1 MSRGFVKEGDQE
13 EVPMILPRA
22 FLPSGVTNYVTP
34 EGLRLLQNEME
45 SLKEE
50 WTAAGSNYVTKNYL
64 DAKMRLLSERISSAV
79 VIDTTKTNPDIVSF
93 GMYVRYNDKTIRI
106 VGVDEADASKGLI
119 SFLSPIAK
127 SLIGKKK
134 GDKFEIKVP
143 RGTETIEIQEVA
155 TFLGIQE
162 LWNLGNERQ
171 QDYKTTRPQVVVER
185 NEELT
190 ISTTVAVSETV
201 EVASDVHE
209 LTRIEH
215 EKIGSSDIHEITRK
229 KHEKIVASDIH
240 EITRKKHEKIESSGR
255 DVTFVASE
263 KESST
268 ANSQKPKLPSTSSG
282 TNAVTE
288 PVEVAQ
294 SSTSNSQNPK
304 LPSTSSGTNP
314 VTEPVEVTKSS
325 EFNVQ
330 SSKFKSQDAPTDFLP
345 LVNEQG
351 NIVGR
356 ALHCQI
362 HNGNKVLH
370 PAVHLIVFNSKNETV
385 GKYCWHVAFG
395 ETAEKTLKRKISDIT
410 SGSIKPKFKKQY
422 IREDKNEKELVSV
435 FTAVSDAEF
444 LPSPD
449 DKEYEAMF
457 AKD

>member
-22 FLPSGVTNYVTP
+22 FLPSGVANYVTP
-34 EGLRLLQNEME
+34 EGLRLLQDEME

-79 VIDTTKTNPDIVSF
+79 VIDTTKANPDIVSF

-155 TFLGIQE
+155 TFICTE
-162 LWNLGNERQ
+162 LRAMSSEQ
-171 QDYKTTRPQVVVER
+171 SSVT
-185 NEELT
+185 
-190 ISTTVAVSETV
+190 ETV
-201 EVASDVHE
+201 ED
-209 LTRIEH
+209 T
-215 EKIGSSDIHEITRK
+215 
-229 KHEKIVASDIH
+229 
-240 EITRKKHEKIESSGR
+240 
-255 DVTFVASE
+255 
-263 KESST
+263 
-268 ANSQKPKLPSTSSG
+268 
-282 TNAVTE
+282 
-288 PVEVAQ
+288 Q
-294 SSTSNSQNPK
+294 SSTVKSQQPK

-314 VTEPVEVTKSS
+314 VTEPLEVTKSSTAKSQQPKLPSTSSGSNPVTEPLEVTKSS
-325 EFNVQ
+325 EFSVRVQ
-330 SSKFKSQDAPTDFLP
+330 SSKFTPQDAPTDFLP

-370 PAVHLIVFNSKNETV
+370 PAVHLIVINTNKETV

-422 IREDKNEKELVSV
+422 IREDKNEKELVYV

-449 DKEYEAMF
+449 DKEWERIF
-457 AKD
+457 ERSF

>member
-22 FLPSGVTNYVTP
+22 FLPFGVTNYVTP
-34 EGLRLLQNEME
+34 EGLRLLHDEME

-79 VIDTTKTNPDIVSF
+79 VVDTTKANPDVVSF
-93 GMYVRYNDKTIRI
+93 GMYVRYNDKIIRI

-119 SFLSPIAK
+119 SFISPIAK

-155 TFLGIQE
+155 TFLSTE
-162 LWNLGNERQ
+162 LRAMSPE
-171 QDYKTTRPQVVVER
+171 K
-185 NEELT
+185 
-190 ISTTVAVSETV
+190 STVTEPV
-201 EVASDVHE
+201 EVAQ
-209 LTRIEH
+209 
-215 EKIGSSDIHEITRK
+215 
-229 KHEKIVASDIH
+229 
-240 EITRKKHEKIESSGR
+240 
-255 DVTFVASE
+255 
-263 KESST
+263 SST

-282 TNAVTE
+282 TN
-288 PVEVAQ
+288 
-294 SSTSNSQNPK
+294 
-304 LPSTSSGTNP
+304 P
-314 VTEPVEVTKSS
+314 VTKPVEVTENIAHGSQLTAHGQKT
-325 EFNVQ
+325 FTP
-330 SSKFKSQDAPTDFLP
+330 QDAPTDFLP

-370 PAVHLIVFNSKNETV
+370 PAVHLIVINTNKETV

-410 SGSIKPKFKKQY
+410 SCSIKPKFKKQY
-422 IREDKNEKELVSV
+422 IREDKNEKELVYV

-449 DKEYEAMF
+449 DKDWERIFERSF
-457 AKD
+457 

>member
-34 EGLRLLQNEME
+34 EGLQLLHDEME

-50 WTAAGSNYVTKNYL
+50 WSAAGSNYVTKNYL

-79 VIDTTKTNPDIVSF
+79 VVDTTKANPDVVSF

-119 SFLSPIAK
+119 SFISPIAK
-127 SLIGKKK
+127 ALIGKKK
-134 GDKFEIKVP
+134 GDKIEIKVP

-155 TFLGIQE
+155 TF
-162 LWNLGNERQ
+162 
-171 QDYKTTRPQVVVER
+171 
-185 NEELT
+185 
-190 ISTTVAVSETV
+190 ISTELRAMSPEQSTVTETV
-201 EVASDVHE
+201 EVASFVHE

-215 EKIGSSDIHEITRK
+215 ERIGPSCVHELTRIE
-229 KHEKIVASDIH
+229 HENVGISC
-240 EITRKKHEKIESSGR
+240 R
-255 DVTFVASE
+255 DVTPVASSNE
-263 KESST
+263 NSCKSST
-268 ANSQKPKLPSTSSG
+268 DSSQ
-282 TNAVTE
+282 
-288 PVEVAQ
+288 Q
-294 SSTSNSQNPK
+294 PK

-314 VTEPVEVTKSS
+314 VTEPVEVT
-325 EFNVQ
+325 ENTAQ
-330 SSKFKSQDAPTDFLP
+330 SSKLTAQSPKFTPQDAPTDFLP

-370 PAVHLIVFNSKNETV
+370 PAVHLIVSNSDKEIV

-435 FTAVSDAEF
+435 FIAVSDADF

-449 DKEYEAMF
+449 DKEWERIF
-457 AKD
+457 ERSF

>member
-34 EGLRLLQNEME
+34 EGLRLLQDEME

-50 WTAAGSNYVTKNYL
+50 WSAAGSNYVTKNYL

-79 VIDTTKTNPDIVSF
+79 VVDTTKANPDVVSF

-155 TFLGIQE
+155 TFLSTE
-162 LWNLGNERQ
+162 LRAMSPEQNM
-171 QDYKTTRPQVVVER
+171 
-185 NEELT
+185 
-190 ISTTVAVSETV
+190 VADTV
-201 EVASDVHE
+201 EVASFVHERTRIEHEKIGLSCVHESTRKEHERIGSSFVHE

-215 EKIGSSDIHEITRK
+215 ENVGISC
-229 KHEKIVASDIH
+229 
-240 EITRKKHEKIESSGR
+240 R
-255 DVTFVASE
+255 DVTPVASSNE
-263 KESST
+263 NSCKSST
-268 ANSQKPKLPSTSSG
+268 
-282 TNAVTE
+282 TNI
-288 PVEVAQ
+288 Q
-294 SSTSNSQNPK
+294 QPK

-314 VTEPVEVTKSS
+314 VTEPVEVA
-325 EFNVQ
+325 Q
-330 SSKFKSQDAPTDFLP
+330 SSTANSQQPKFKVQDAPTDFLP

-356 ALHCQI
+356 ALHCEI

-370 PAVHLIVFNSKNETV
+370 PAVHLIVINTNKETV

-422 IREDKNEKELVSV
+422 IREDKNEKELVYV
-435 FTAVSDAEF
+435 FTAVYDADF

-449 DKEYEAMF
+449 DKEWEKIF
-457 AKD
+457 ERSF

>member
-34 EGLRLLQNEME
+34 EGLRLLHDEME

-64 DAKMRLLSERISSAV
+64 DAKMRLLAERINTAV
-79 VIDTTKTNPDIVSF
+79 LVDTTKANPEVVSF

-119 SFLSPIAK
+119 SFISPIAK
-127 SLIGKKK
+127 ALIGKKK

-155 TFLGIQE
+155 AFLSTE
-162 LWNLGNERQ
+162 LRAMNPEQN
-171 QDYKTTRPQVVVER
+171 
-185 NEELT
+185 
-190 ISTTVAVSETV
+190 TVTETV
-201 EVASDVHE
+201 EVTSDVHE
-209 LTRIEH
+209 LTRKE
-215 EKIGSSDIHEITRK
+215 
-229 KHEKIVASDIH
+229 
-240 EITRKKHEKIESSGR
+240 HEKIESSGR
-255 DVTFVASE
+255 DVTPVASSNE
-263 KESST
+263 NSCKSST
-268 ANSQKPKLPSTSSG
+268 
-282 TNAVTE
+282 TNI
-288 PVEVAQ
+288 Q
-294 SSTSNSQNPK
+294 QPK

-314 VTEPVEVTKSS
+314 VTEPVEVT
-325 EFNVQ
+325 ENTAQ
-330 SSKFKSQDAPTDFLP
+330 SSKLTAQSPKFKPQDAPTDFLP

-370 PAVHLIVFNSKNETV
+370 PAVHLIVSNTNKETV

-449 DKEYEAMF
+449 DKEWERIF
-457 AKD
+457 ERSF

>member
-34 EGLRLLQNEME
+34 EGLRLLHDEMK

-79 VIDTTKTNPDIVSF
+79 VVDTTKVNPDVVSF

-119 SFLSPIAK
+119 SFISPIAK
-127 SLIGKKK
+127 YLIGKKK

-162 LWNLGNERQ
+162 FRSSGKERQ
-171 QDYKTTRPQVVVER
+171 QDNKTTRQQAVVER
-185 NEELT
+185 KEELT
-190 ISTTVAVSETV
+190 ISTITAVTDSVSESV
-201 EVASDVHE
+201 ED
-209 LTRIEH
+209 TQ
-215 EKIGSSDIHEITRK
+215 
-229 KHEKIVASDIH
+229 
-240 EITRKKHEKIESSGR
+240 
-255 DVTFVASE
+255 
-263 KESST
+263 SST
-268 ANSQKPKLPSTSSG
+268 AKSQQP
-282 TNAVTE
+282 
-288 PVEVAQ
+288 
-294 SSTSNSQNPK
+294 
-304 LPSTSSGTNP
+304 
-314 VTEPVEVTKSS
+314 
-325 EFNVQ
+325 
-330 SSKFKSQDAPTDFLP
+330 KFKVQDAPTDFLP

-356 ALHCQI
+356 ALHCEI

-370 PAVHLIVFNSKNETV
+370 PAVHLIVINTNKETV

-395 ETAEKTLKRKISDIT
+395 ETAEKTLRRKIADIT

-422 IREDKNEKELVSV
+422 IREDKNEKELVYV

-449 DKEYEAMF
+449 
-457 AKD
+457 

>member
-22 FLPSGVTNYVTP
+22 FLPSGVTNCVTP
-34 EGLRLLQNEME
+34 EGLRLLQDEME

-79 VIDTTKTNPDIVSF
+79 VIDTTKTNPDVVSF

-127 SLIGKKK
+127 ALIGKKK

-143 RGTETIEIQEVA
+143 RGIETIEIQEVA
-155 TFLGIQE
+155 IFLSTE
-162 LWNLGNERQ
+162 LRAMSPEQ
-171 QDYKTTRPQVVVER
+171 K
-185 NEELT
+185 
-190 ISTTVAVSETV
+190 TVAETV
-201 EVASDVHE
+201 EV
-209 LTRIEH
+209 I
-215 EKIGSSDIHEITRK
+215 K
-229 KHEKIVASDIH
+229 KIVQSPQQKFNGQKPIA
-240 EITRKKHEKIESSGR
+240 G
-255 DVTFVASE
+255 
-263 KESST
+263 
-268 ANSQKPKLPSTSSG
+268 SQKPKLPSTSSG
-282 TNAVTE
+282 TNPVTE

-294 SSTSNSQNPK
+294 SSTANSQQPK

-370 PAVHLIVFNSKNETV
+370 PAVHLIVINTNKETV

-410 SGSIKPKFKKQY
+410 SGSIKPKYKKQY
-422 IREDKNEKELVSV
+422 IREDKNEKELVYV

-444 LPSPD
+444 VPSPD

>member
-34 EGLRLLQNEME
+34 EGLRLLHDEME

-64 DAKMRLLSERISSAV
+64 DAKMRLLAERNNPAV
-79 VIDTTKTNPDIVSF
+79 LVDTTKANPDVVSF

-119 SFLSPIAK
+119 SFISPIAK

-162 LWNLGNERQ
+162 LRSSGKERQ
-171 QDYKTTRPQVVVER
+171 QDHKTTRQQAFVER
-185 NEELT
+185 KEKLT
-190 ISTTVAVSETV
+190 ISTITAVTDSVSEPV
-201 EVASDVHE
+201 ED
-209 LTRIEH
+209 TQ
-215 EKIGSSDIHEITRK
+215 
-229 KHEKIVASDIH
+229 
-240 EITRKKHEKIESSGR
+240 
-255 DVTFVASE
+255 
-263 KESST
+263 SST
-268 ANSQKPKLPSTSSG
+268 AKSQQP
-282 TNAVTE
+282 
-288 PVEVAQ
+288 
-294 SSTSNSQNPK
+294 
-304 LPSTSSGTNP
+304 
-314 VTEPVEVTKSS
+314 
-325 EFNVQ
+325 
-330 SSKFKSQDAPTDFLP
+330 KFKVQDAPTDFLP

-356 ALHCQI
+356 ALHCEI

-370 PAVHLIVFNSKNETV
+370 PAVHLIVSNSKNETV
-385 GKYCWHVAFG
+385 GKYCWHVEFG
-395 ETAEKTLKRKISDIT
+395 ETAEKTLKRKIVDVT
-410 SGSIKPKFKKQY
+410 SQNVKPKLKKQY

-435 FTAVSDAEF
+435 FTSVCDGEI

-449 DKEYEAMF
+449 DKEWEKIF
-457 AKD
+457 ERSF

>member
-34 EGLRLLQNEME
+34 EGLRLLHDEME

-64 DAKMRLLSERISSAV
+64 DAKMRLLAERINTAV
-79 VIDTTKTNPDIVSF
+79 LVDATKANPDVVSF

-119 SFLSPIAK
+119 SFISPIAK
-127 SLIGKKK
+127 ALIGKKK

-143 RGTETIEIQEVA
+143 RGTETIEIHEVA

-162 LWNLGNERQ
+162 FGNSGNERQ
-171 QDYKTTRPQVVVER
+171 QDYKTTRQQAVVER
-185 NEELT
+185 NEKLT
-190 ISTTVAVSETV
+190 ISTITAVTDSVAELI

-215 EKIGSSDIHEITRK
+215 ENVGVSC
-229 KHEKIVASDIH
+229 
-240 EITRKKHEKIESSGR
+240 R
-255 DVTFVASE
+255 DVTPVASNE
-263 KESST
+263 NSCKSST
-268 ANSQKPKLPSTSSG
+268 ANSQQPKFT
-282 TNAVTE
+282 
-288 PVEVAQ
+288 
-294 SSTSNSQNPK
+294 
-304 LPSTSSGTNP
+304 
-314 VTEPVEVTKSS
+314 
-325 EFNVQ
+325 
-330 SSKFKSQDAPTDFLP
+330 SQDAPTDFLP

-370 PAVHLIVFNSKNETV
+370 PAVHLVVSNSNKEIV
-385 GKYCWHVAFG
+385 GKYCWHIAFG

-422 IREDKNEKELVSV
+422 IREDKNEKELVYV

>member
-22 FLPSGVTNYVTP
+22 FLPSGVANYVTP
-34 EGLRLLQNEME
+34 EGLRLLQDEME

-79 VIDTTKTNPDIVSF
+79 VIDTTKANPDIVSF

-155 TFLGIQE
+155 IFLSTE
-162 LWNLGNERQ
+162 LRAMSSEQ
-171 QDYKTTRPQVVVER
+171 SSVT
-185 NEELT
+185 
-190 ISTTVAVSETV
+190 ETV
-201 EVASDVHE
+201 ED
-209 LTRIEH
+209 T
-215 EKIGSSDIHEITRK
+215 
-229 KHEKIVASDIH
+229 
-240 EITRKKHEKIESSGR
+240 
-255 DVTFVASE
+255 
-263 KESST
+263 
-268 ANSQKPKLPSTSSG
+268 
-282 TNAVTE
+282 
-288 PVEVAQ
+288 Q
-294 SSTSNSQNPK
+294 SSTVKSQQPK

-314 VTEPVEVTKSS
+314 VTEPVEVAQSSTANSQQPKLPSTSSGINPVTESVEVTKSS

-395 ETAEKTLKRKISDIT
+395 ETAEKTLKRKITDVT
-410 SGSIKPKFKKQY
+410 SGSIKPKYKKQY
-422 IREDKNEKELVSV
+422 IREDKNEKELVYV

-449 DKEYEAMF
+449 DKEWERIF
-457 AKD
+457 ERSF

>member
-1 MSRGFVKEGDQE
+1 MWSRCLVVLKSMSRGFVKEGDQE

-162 LWNLGNERQ
+162 LRNSGNERQ

-190 ISTTVAVSETV
+190 ISTTVAVAETV

-209 LTRIEH
+209 IERIEH
-215 EKIGSSDIHEITRK
+215 EKIGPSDIHEI
-229 KHEKIVASDIH
+229 V
-240 EITRKKHEKIESSGR
+240 RKKHEKIESSGS
-255 DVTFVASE
+255 DVTSVASE

-268 ANSQKPKLPSTSSG
+268 ANSQKPKFTP
-282 TNAVTE
+282 
-288 PVEVAQ
+288 
-294 SSTSNSQNPK
+294 
-304 LPSTSSGTNP
+304 
-314 VTEPVEVTKSS
+314 
-325 EFNVQ
+325 
-330 SSKFKSQDAPTDFLP
+330 QDAPTDFLP
-345 LVNEQG
+345 LVNDQG

-370 PAVHLIVFNSKNETV
+370 PAVHLIVINTNKETV

-410 SGSIKPKFKKQY
+410 SGSIKPKYKKQY
-422 IREDKNEKELVSV
+422 IREDKNEKELVYV

-457 AKD
+457 AKDCD

>member
-13 EVPMILPRA
+13 KVPMILPRA

-34 EGLRLLQNEME
+34 EGLRLLHDEME

-79 VIDTTKTNPDIVSF
+79 VIDTTKANPDVVSF

-119 SFLSPIAK
+119 SFISPIAK
-127 SLIGKKK
+127 ALIGKKK

-155 TFLGIQE
+155 TF
-162 LWNLGNERQ
+162 
-171 QDYKTTRPQVVVER
+171 
-185 NEELT
+185 
-190 ISTTVAVSETV
+190 ISTELRAMSPEKSTVTETV
-201 EVASDVHE
+201 EVTSDVHE
-209 LTRIEH
+209 RTRKEH
-215 EKIGSSDIHEITRK
+215 EKIGSSFVHERTRKEHEKIGTSFVHEITRK
-229 KHEKIVASDIH
+229 KHEKIGILC
-240 EITRKKHEKIESSGR
+240 R
-255 DVTFVASE
+255 DVTAMASE

-282 TNAVTE
+282 A
-288 PVEVAQ
+288 
-294 SSTSNSQNPK
+294 
-304 LPSTSSGTNP
+304 NP
-314 VTEPVEVTKSS
+314 VTEPVEVTKRS

-330 SSKFKSQDAPTDFLP
+330 SSKFKPQDAPTDFLP

-370 PAVHLIVFNSKNETV
+370 PAVHLIVSNTNKETV

-410 SGSIKPKFKKQY
+410 SGSIKPKYKKQY
-422 IREDKNEKELVSV
+422 IREDKNEKELVYV

-449 DKEYEAMF
+449 DKEWERIF
-457 AKD
+457 ERSF

>member
-34 EGLRLLQNEME
+34 EGLRLLHDEME

-79 VIDTTKTNPDIVSF
+79 VIDTTKANPDIVSF

-119 SFLSPIAK
+119 SFISPIAK

-143 RGTETIEIQEVA
+143 RGIETVEIQEVA
-155 TFLGIQE
+155 IFLSTE
-162 LWNLGNERQ
+162 LRAMSPEQN
-171 QDYKTTRPQVVVER
+171 
-185 NEELT
+185 
-190 ISTTVAVSETV
+190 TVAETV
-201 EVASDVHE
+201 EVTSDVHE
-209 LTRIEH
+209 R
-215 EKIGSSDIHEITRK
+215 TRK
-229 KHEKIVASDIH
+229 E
-240 EITRKKHEKIESSGR
+240 HEKIESSGR
-255 DVTFVASE
+255 DVTSVASE

-268 ANSQKPKLPSTSSG
+268 VKSQQPKLPSTSSG
-282 TNAVTE
+282 
-288 PVEVAQ
+288 
-294 SSTSNSQNPK
+294 S
-304 LPSTSSGTNP
+304 NP
-314 VTEPVEVTKSS
+314 VTEPLEVTKSS
-325 EFNVQ
+325 EFSVRVQ
-330 SSKFKSQDAPTDFLP
+330 SSKFTPQDAPTDFLP

-370 PAVHLIVFNSKNETV
+370 PAVHLIVSNTNKETV

-410 SGSIKPKFKKQY
+410 SCSIKPKFKKQY
-422 IREDKNEKELVSV
+422 IREDKNEKELVYV

-449 DKEYEAMF
+449 DKEYERIF
-457 AKD
+457 ERSF

>member
-34 EGLRLLQNEME
+34 EGLRLLHDEME

-50 WTAAGSNYVTKNYL
+50 WSAAGSNYVTKNYL

-79 VIDTTKTNPDIVSF
+79 VIDTTKANPDVVSF

-106 VGVDEADASKGLI
+106 VGIDEADASKGLI
-119 SFLSPIAK
+119 SFISPIAK

-155 TFLGIQE
+155 TFLSTE
-162 LWNLGNERQ
+162 LRAMSPEQ
-171 QDYKTTRPQVVVER
+171 SSVT
-185 NEELT
+185 EL
-190 ISTTVAVSETV
+190 V
-201 EVASDVHE
+201 EVAQ
-209 LTRIEH
+209 
-215 EKIGSSDIHEITRK
+215 SST
-229 KHEKIVASDIH
+229 VSSQQPNSPS
-240 EITRKKHEKIESSGR
+240 TSSGTNP
-255 DVTFVASE
+255 VTEPVEVAQ
-263 KESST
+263 SST

-282 TNAVTE
+282 TN
-288 PVEVAQ
+288 
-294 SSTSNSQNPK
+294 
-304 LPSTSSGTNP
+304 P
-314 VTEPVEVTKSS
+314 VTKPVEVTENIAHGSQLTAHGQKT
-325 EFNVQ
+325 FTP
-330 SSKFKSQDAPTDFLP
+330 QDAPTDFLP

-370 PAVHLIVFNSKNETV
+370 PAVHLIVINTNKETV

-395 ETAEKTLKRKISDIT
+395 ETAEKTLKRKISDII
-410 SGSIKPKFKKQY
+410 SCSIKPKFKKQY
-422 IREDKNEKELVSV
+422 IREDKNEKELVYV

-449 DKEYEAMF
+449 DKEYERIF
-457 AKD
+457 ERSF

>member
-50 WTAAGSNYVTKNYL
+50 RTAAGSNYVTKNYL

-79 VIDTTKTNPDIVSF
+79 VVDTTKTNPDVVSF

-162 LWNLGNERQ
+162 LRNLGNERQ

-190 ISTTVAVSETV
+190 ISTTVAVAETV

-209 LTRIEH
+209 IARIEH
-215 EKIGSSDIHEITRK
+215 EKIGSSDIHERTRIE
-229 KHEKIVASDIH
+229 HENVGISC
-240 EITRKKHEKIESSGR
+240 R
-255 DVTFVASE
+255 DVTPVASSNE
-263 KESST
+263 NSCKSST
-268 ANSQKPKLPSTSSG
+268 AKSQK
-282 TNAVTE
+282 
-288 PVEVAQ
+288 
-294 SSTSNSQNPK
+294 
-304 LPSTSSGTNP
+304 
-314 VTEPVEVTKSS
+314 
-325 EFNVQ
+325 
-330 SSKFKSQDAPTDFLP
+330 SKFTPQDAPTDFLP

-370 PAVHLIVFNSKNETV
+370 PAVHLIVINTNKETV
-385 GKYCWHVAFG
+385 GKYCWHVVFG

-422 IREDKNEKELVSV
+422 IREDKNEKELVYV

-449 DKEYEAMF
+449 DKEWERIF
-457 AKD
+457 ERSF

>member
-34 EGLRLLQNEME
+34 EGLRLLHDEME

-64 DAKMRLLSERISSAV
+64 DAKMRLLAERINTAV
-79 VIDTTKTNPDIVSF
+79 LVDTTKANPDVVSF

-119 SFLSPIAK
+119 SFISPIAK
-127 SLIGKKK
+127 ALIGKKK

-143 RGTETIEIQEVA
+143 RGTEAIEIQEVA
-155 TFLGIQE
+155 TFISSE
-162 LWNLGNERQ
+162 LRAMSHEQNMVTE
-171 QDYKTTRPQVVVER
+171 P
-185 NEELT
+185 
-190 ISTTVAVSETV
+190 V
-201 EVASDVHE
+201 EVASFVHE
-209 LTRIEH
+209 RTRKEHENLEISYRDVTSVASEVHERTRIE
-215 EKIGSSDIHEITRK
+215 
-229 KHEKIVASDIH
+229 
-240 EITRKKHEKIESSGR
+240 HEKIESSGR
-255 DVTFVASE
+255 DVTAMASE

-268 ANSQKPKLPSTSSG
+268 ANSQQPKFTP
-282 TNAVTE
+282 
-288 PVEVAQ
+288 
-294 SSTSNSQNPK
+294 
-304 LPSTSSGTNP
+304 
-314 VTEPVEVTKSS
+314 
-325 EFNVQ
+325 
-330 SSKFKSQDAPTDFLP
+330 QDAPTDFLP

-370 PAVHLIVFNSKNETV
+370 PSVHLIVSNSDKEIV

-395 ETAEKTLKRKISDIT
+395 ETAEKTLKRKIADIT

-422 IREDKNEKELVSV
+422 IREDKNEKELVYV

-449 DKEYEAMF
+449 DKEWERIF
-457 AKD
+457 ERSF

>member
-34 EGLRLLQNEME
+34 EGLRLLQDEME

-79 VIDTTKTNPDIVSF
+79 VVDTTKANPDVVSF
-93 GMYVRYNDKTIRI
+93 GMYVRYNDKIIRI

-155 TFLGIQE
+155 IFLSTE
-162 LWNLGNERQ
+162 LRAMSPEQN
-171 QDYKTTRPQVVVER
+171 
-185 NEELT
+185 
-190 ISTTVAVSETV
+190 TVAETV
-201 EVASDVHE
+201 ED
-209 LTRIEH
+209 TQ
-215 EKIGSSDIHEITRK
+215 
-229 KHEKIVASDIH
+229 
-240 EITRKKHEKIESSGR
+240 
-255 DVTFVASE
+255 
-263 KESST
+263 SST
-268 ANSQKPKLPSTSSG
+268 VKSQQPKLPSTSSG
-282 TNAVTE
+282 
-288 PVEVAQ
+288 
-294 SSTSNSQNPK
+294 S
-304 LPSTSSGTNP
+304 NP
-314 VTEPVEVTKSS
+314 VTELVEVTKSS

-330 SSKFKSQDAPTDFLP
+330 SSKFTPQDAPTDFLP

-370 PAVHLIVFNSKNETV
+370 PAVHLIVSNTNKETV

-422 IREDKNEKELVSV
+422 IREDKNEKELVYV

-449 DKEYEAMF
+449 DKEWERIF
-457 AKD
+457 ERSF

>member
-34 EGLRLLQNEME
+34 EGLRLLQDEME

-79 VIDTTKTNPDIVSF
+79 VVDTTKANPDMVSF

-119 SFLSPIAK
+119 SFISPIAK

-143 RGTETIEIQEVA
+143 RGTETVEIQEVA
-155 TFLGIQE
+155 I
-162 LWNLGNERQ
+162 
-171 QDYKTTRPQVVVER
+171 V
-185 NEELT
+185 
-190 ISTTVAVSETV
+190 
-201 EVASDVHE
+201 VHE

-215 EKIGSSDIHEITRK
+215 EKIGPSCVHELTRIE
-229 KHEKIVASDIH
+229 HEKI
-240 EITRKKHEKIESSGR
+240 
-255 DVTFVASE
+255 VASE

-268 ANSQKPKLPSTSSG
+268 ANSQ
-282 TNAVTE
+282 
-288 PVEVAQ
+288 Q
-294 SSTSNSQNPK
+294 PK

-314 VTEPVEVTKSS
+314 VTEPVEVA
-325 EFNVQ
+325 Q
-330 SSKFKSQDAPTDFLP
+330 SSTAKSQQPKFKVQDAPTDFLP

-356 ALHCQI
+356 ALYCEI

-385 GKYCWHVAFG
+385 AKYCWHVAFG
-395 ETAEKTLKRKISDIT
+395 ETPEKTLKRRIPEVT
-410 SGSIKPKFKKQY
+410 SESIKPKFKKSY
-422 IREDKNEKELVSV
+422 ISEREKEKELISL
-435 FTAVSDAEF
+435 FTVVSDANF

-449 DKEYEAMF
+449 DKEYDKIF
-457 AKD
+457 DKD

>member
-34 EGLRLLQNEME
+34 EGLRLLHDEME

-50 WTAAGSNYVTKNYL
+50 WSAAGSNYIAKNYL

-79 VIDTTKTNPDIVSF
+79 VIDTTKANPDVVSF

-106 VGVDEADASKGLI
+106 VGVDEADASKGLV

-162 LWNLGNERQ
+162 LRSSGNERQ
-171 QDYKTTRPQVVVER
+171 QDHKTTRQQVVVER
-185 NEELT
+185 NEKLT
-190 ISTTVAVSETV
+190 IPTIAAVTDSVSEPV
-201 EVASDVHE
+201 ED
-209 LTRIEH
+209 TQ
-215 EKIGSSDIHEITRK
+215 
-229 KHEKIVASDIH
+229 
-240 EITRKKHEKIESSGR
+240 
-255 DVTFVASE
+255 
-263 KESST
+263 SST
-268 ANSQKPKLPSTSSG
+268 AKSQQPKLPSTSSG
-282 TNAVTE
+282 
-288 PVEVAQ
+288 
-294 SSTSNSQNPK
+294 S
-304 LPSTSSGTNP
+304 NP
-314 VTEPVEVTKSS
+314 VTEPLEVTKSS
-325 EFNVQ
+325 EFSVRVQ
-330 SSKFKSQDAPTDFLP
+330 SSKFTPQDAPTDFLP

-370 PAVHLIVFNSKNETV
+370 PAVHLIVINTNKETV

-422 IREDKNEKELVSV
+422 IREDKNEKELVYV

-449 DKEYEAMF
+449 DKEWERIF
-457 AKD
+457 ERSF

>member
-34 EGLRLLQNEME
+34 EGLRLLQDEME

-50 WTAAGSNYVTKNYL
+50 WSAAGSNYVTKNYL

-79 VIDTTKTNPDIVSF
+79 VVDTTKANPDVVSF

-119 SFLSPIAK
+119 SFISPIAK
-127 SLIGKKK
+127 ALIGKKK
-134 GDKFEIKVP
+134 DDKFEIKVP

-162 LWNLGNERQ
+162 LRNLGNERQ
-171 QDYKTTRPQVVVER
+171 QDYKTTRQQAVVER
-185 NEELT
+185 NEKLT
-190 ISTTVAVSETV
+190 IPTIA
-201 EVASDVHE
+201 
-209 LTRIEH
+209 
-215 EKIGSSDIHEITRK
+215 
-229 KHEKIVASDIH
+229 
-240 EITRKKHEKIESSGR
+240 
-255 DVTFVASE
+255 
-263 KESST
+263 
-268 ANSQKPKLPSTSSG
+268 
-282 TNAVTE
+282 AVTDSVAE
-288 PVEVAQ
+288 P
-294 SSTSNSQNPK
+294 
-304 LPSTSSGTNP
+304 L
-314 VTEPVEVTKSS
+314 EVTKSS
-325 EFNVQ
+325 EFSVRVQ
-330 SSKFKSQDAPTDFLP
+330 SSKFTPQDAPTDFLP

-370 PAVHLIVFNSKNETV
+370 PAVHLIVSNSDKEIV

-410 SGSIKPKFKKQY
+410 SCSIKPKFKKQY

-435 FTAVSDAEF
+435 FTVVSDAEF
-444 LPSPD
+444 LPSSD
-449 DKEYEAMF
+449 DKEWERIF
-457 AKD
+457 ERSF

>member
-34 EGLRLLQNEME
+34 EGLRLLHDEME

-79 VIDTTKTNPDIVSF
+79 VVDTTKTNPDVVSF

-106 VGVDEADASKGLI
+106 VGVDESDASKGLI

-162 LWNLGNERQ
+162 LRNSGNERL
-171 QDYKTTRPQVVVER
+171 QDYKTTRQQAVVER

-190 ISTTVAVSETV
+190 ISTTVAVAETV
-201 EVASDVHE
+201 EVASFVHE
-209 LTRIEH
+209 ITRIEH
-215 EKIGSSDIHEITRK
+215 ENVGISC
-229 KHEKIVASDIH
+229 
-240 EITRKKHEKIESSGR
+240 R
-255 DVTFVASE
+255 DVTPVASSNE
-263 KESST
+263 NSCKSST
-268 ANSQKPKLPSTSSG
+268 AKSQQPKFTP
-282 TNAVTE
+282 
-288 PVEVAQ
+288 
-294 SSTSNSQNPK
+294 
-304 LPSTSSGTNP
+304 
-314 VTEPVEVTKSS
+314 
-325 EFNVQ
+325 
-330 SSKFKSQDAPTDFLP
+330 QDAPTDFLP

-370 PAVHLIVFNSKNETV
+370 PAVHLIVINTNKETV

-410 SGSIKPKFKKQY
+410 SGSIKPKYKKQY
-422 IREDKNEKELVSV
+422 IREDKNEKELVYV

-449 DKEYEAMF
+449 DKEWERIF
-457 AKD
+457 ERSF

>member
-1 MSRGFVKEGDQE
+1 MSLSLCVFESLSMSRGFVKEGDQE

-34 EGLRLLQNEME
+34 EGLRLLHDEME

-64 DAKMRLLSERISSAV
+64 DAKMRLLAERINTAV
-79 VIDTTKTNPDIVSF
+79 LVDTTKANPDVVSF

-155 TFLGIQE
+155 TF
-162 LWNLGNERQ
+162 
-171 QDYKTTRPQVVVER
+171 
-185 NEELT
+185 
-190 ISTTVAVSETV
+190 ISTELQALSPEQSTVTETV
-201 EVASDVHE
+201 EV
-209 LTRIEH
+209 I
-215 EKIGSSDIHEITRK
+215 K
-229 KHEKIVASDIH
+229 KIVQSPQQKFNA
-240 EITRKKHEKIESSGR
+240 
-255 DVTFVASE
+255 
-263 KESST
+263 
-268 ANSQKPKLPSTSSG
+268 QKPIASSQQPNSPSTSSG

-288 PVEVAQ
+288 HVKVAQSSTVNSQQPKLPSTSSGSNPVTEPVEVAQ
-294 SSTSNSQNPK
+294 SSTANSQQP
-304 LPSTSSGTNP
+304 
-314 VTEPVEVTKSS
+314 
-325 EFNVQ
+325 
-330 SSKFKSQDAPTDFLP
+330 KFKVQDAPTDFLP

-370 PAVHLIVFNSKNETV
+370 PAVHLIVINTNKETV

-395 ETAEKTLKRKISDIT
+395 ETAEKTLKRKIADIT

-422 IREDKNEKELVSV
+422 IRKDKNEKELVSV
-435 FTAVSDAEF
+435 FTVVSDADF

-449 DKEYEAMF
+449 DKEWEKIF
-457 AKD
+457 ERSF

>member
-22 FLPSGVTNYVTP
+22 FLPFGVTNYVTP
-34 EGLRLLQNEME
+34 EGLRLLQDEME

-79 VIDTTKTNPDIVSF
+79 VVDTTKANPDVVSF

-119 SFLSPIAK
+119 SFISPIAK

-155 TFLGIQE
+155 TFLSTE
-162 LWNLGNERQ
+162 LRAMSYEQ
-171 QDYKTTRPQVVVER
+171 
-185 NEELT
+185 
-190 ISTTVAVSETV
+190 STVTETV
-201 EVASDVHE
+201 EVASYVHE
-209 LTRIEH
+209 KTRIEH
-215 EKIGSSDIHEITRK
+215 ENIGSSFVHERTRK
-229 KHEKIVASDIH
+229 EREKIGILC
-240 EITRKKHEKIESSGR
+240 R
-255 DVTFVASE
+255 DVTAMASE

-268 ANSQKPKLPSTSSG
+268 ANSQKPK
-282 TNAVTE
+282 
-288 PVEVAQ
+288 
-294 SSTSNSQNPK
+294 
-304 LPSTSSGTNP
+304 
-314 VTEPVEVTKSS
+314 
-325 EFNVQ
+325 
-330 SSKFKSQDAPTDFLP
+330 FKPQDAPTDFLP

-370 PAVHLIVFNSKNETV
+370 PAVHLIVSNTNKETV

-410 SGSIKPKFKKQY
+410 SCSIKPKFKKQY

-449 DKEYEAMF
+449 DKEWEKIF
-457 AKD
+457 ERSF

>member
-34 EGLRLLQNEME
+34 EGLRLLHDEME

-79 VIDTTKTNPDIVSF
+79 VVDTTKANPDVVSF

-119 SFLSPIAK
+119 SFISPIAK
-127 SLIGKKK
+127 ALIGKKK

-155 TFLGIQE
+155 TF
-162 LWNLGNERQ
+162 
-171 QDYKTTRPQVVVER
+171 
-185 NEELT
+185 
-190 ISTTVAVSETV
+190 ISTELRAMSHEQSTITETV
-201 EVASDVHE
+201 EVASFVHE
-209 LTRIEH
+209 LTRKEH
-215 EKIGSSDIHEITRK
+215 EKIGSSFVHESTRK
-229 KHEKIVASDIH
+229 E
-240 EITRKKHEKIESSGR
+240 HEKIESSGR
-255 DVTFVASE
+255 DVTPVASSNE
-263 KESST
+263 NSCKSST
-268 ANSQKPKLPSTSSG
+268 ANSQQPKFTP
-282 TNAVTE
+282 
-288 PVEVAQ
+288 
-294 SSTSNSQNPK
+294 
-304 LPSTSSGTNP
+304 
-314 VTEPVEVTKSS
+314 
-325 EFNVQ
+325 
-330 SSKFKSQDAPTDFLP
+330 QDAPTDFLP

-370 PAVHLIVFNSKNETV
+370 PAVHLIVSNSDKETV

-395 ETAEKTLKRKISDIT
+395 ETAEKTLKRKIADIT

-435 FTAVSDAEF
+435 FTVVSDADF

-449 DKEYEAMF
+449 DKEWERIF
-457 AKD
+457 ERSF